1 MTQTT
6 DAVRRAS
13 LRQIQVDSMTWE
25 LPAKERTALK
35 RFLEETLP
43 RFEMAIH
50 EERLQKSGADITK
63 KCGLQAL
70 QFMLGTLVRNTT
82 GPLDGETPESRETR
96 ILAETIKM
104 HGQILGLHGEEQNR
118 PFEIAA
124 AKIQTSDLASAMHQ
138 AMKPFF
144 PDGSVSVG
152 EVTSACGAIAT
163 CYLAAL
169 PEGISEENVD
179 KFCNFVRQVALKGTS
194 A

>member
-1 MTQTT
+1 MTTTT

-25 LPAKERTALK
+25 LPANERAALK

-50 EERLQKSGADITK
+50 EERLQKSGGPITRM
-63 KCGLQAL
+63 CGLQAI

-118 PFEIAA
+118 PFEIAT
-124 AKIQTSDLASAMHQ
+124 AKVMSSDLASAMHQ

-152 EVTSACGAIAT
+152 EVTSACGAISAA
-163 CYLAAL
+163 YLAAL
-169 PEGISEENVD
+169 PEADREKLTD
-179 KFCNFVRQVALKGTS
+179 QFCNGVRKMVAEGPS
-194 A
+194 G